1 MSKYISRWG
10 VPLALSLA
18 LAVGACDDDKP
29 AGDALAQDTT
39 LNRDLQ
45 MANQDTAVQPALQD
59 VAVGNEPA
67 PVAETPTGGTSSS
80 PGRTSS
86 GGGTIVRTP
95 PRQTASR
102 PAPARPAPARPA
114 ATRPAPVRTPATRP
128 GTTPSTG
135 TTSSGN
141 TVTRTRPAAERT
153 VGSIPAGS
161 TVNLTSNSRIC
172 TNTNRVGQRFSA
184 TVRESVE
191 GSNGT
196 RIPAG
201 ARATVEITQ
210 LERSENATDNVR
222 MGFRVVSVSFAG
234 RTYPIDATTTYAN
247 VDKVRNQPKG
257 KDAQKV
263 IGGAAVG
270 AIIGQV
276 LGKDT
281 KSTVIG
287 AAGGAAAGTAAAAAT
302 ANYEG
307 CVPSG
312 GRITVTLDSST
323 EVQA

>member
-10 VPLALSLA
+10 VPLALSLVLVA
-18 LAVGACDDDKP
+18 GACDDDKP
-29 AGDALAQDTT
+29 SGDALAQDTT

-67 PVAETPTGGTSSS
+67 PVAGAPAGGSSS
-80 PGRTSS
+80 SAGRTSS
-86 GGGTIVRTP
+86 AGGTIVRTP

-102 PAPARPAPARPA
+102 PAPARPVPV
-114 ATRPAPVRTPATRP
+114 RPAPARTPATRP
-128 GTTPSTG
+128 ATTPTTG

-141 TVTRTRPAAERT
+141 TVTRTPAAAERT
-153 VGSIPAGS
+153 IGSIPAGS

-172 TNTNRVGQRFSA
+172 TNTNRVGQRFNA
-184 TVRESVE
+184 TVRESVD

-196 RIPAG
+196 QIPAG

-222 MGFRVVSVSFAG
+222 MGFRVVSVSFG
-234 RTYPIDATTTYAN
+234 GWTYPIDATTTYAN
-247 VDKVRNQPKG
+247 VDKVRNQPKD
-257 KDAQKV
+257 KDVQKV
-263 IGGAAVG
+263 IGGAAIG
-270 AIIGQV
+270 AILGQV

-287 AAGGAAAGTAAAAAT
+287 AAGGAAAGTATAAAT

>member
-1 MSKYISRWG
+1 MSKYITRWS

-18 LAVGACDDDKP
+18 LIAGACSDDAP
-29 AGDALAQDTT
+29 NGDALAQDSS

-45 MANQDTAVQPALQD
+45 MANQDTAAQPALED
-59 VAVGNEPA
+59 VAVAAEPA
-67 PVAETPTGGTSSS
+67 APAASAPTARTPSTGT
-80 PGRTSS
+80 T
-86 GGGTIVRTP
+86 VRTP
-95 PRQTASR
+95 SRPVASR
-102 PAPARPAPARPA
+102 PAPSRPA
-114 ATRPAPVRTPATRP
+114 AGRA
-128 GTTPSTG
+128 TPSRPTTGPVTG

-141 TVTRTRPAAERT
+141 TVTRTPARAERT
-153 VGSIPAGS
+153 VGTIPAGS
-161 TVNLTSNSRIC
+161 TLNLTSNSRIC

-184 TVRESVE
+184 TVRESVD

-196 RIPAG
+196 SIPSG
-201 ARATVEITQ
+201 ATATVEITE
-210 LERSENATDNVR
+210 LNRSENANDDVR
-222 MGFRVVSVSFAG
+222 MGFRIISVSFGG

-247 VDKVRNQPKG
+247 VDKVRNQPKD
-257 KDAQKV
+257 KDVQKV

-270 AIIGQV
+270 AILGQI

-323 EVQA
+323 EVQV

>member
-1 MSKYISRWG
+1 MS
-10 VPLALSLA
+10 VVLALSLA
-18 LAVGACDDDKP
+18 IIVGGCDDDKP
-29 AGDALAQDTT
+29 TGDTLAQDTT

-45 MANQDTAVQPALQD
+45 MANQDSLAQPALED
-59 VAVGNEPA
+59 VAVGSEPA
-67 PVAETPTGGTSSS
+67 PVVSTPTRGASGTT
-80 PGRTSS
+80 GRTSS
-86 GGGTIVRTP
+86 SGGTTVRTP
-95 PRQTASR
+95 PRATPSRPVATRPVPSR
-102 PAPARPAPARPA
+102 PAPSRPAPSRPA
-114 ATRPAPVRTPATRP
+114 TNPT
-128 GTTPSTG
+128 TG

-141 TVTRTRPAAERT
+141 TVTRTPARAERT
-153 VGSIPAGS
+153 VGTIAAGS
-161 TVNLTSNSRIC
+161 TLNLTSNSRIC

-184 TVRESVE
+184 TIRETVE

-201 ARATVEITQ
+201 ASATVEITE
-210 LERSENATDNVR
+210 LNRSENANDDLR
-222 MGFRVVSVSFAG
+222 MGFRVVSVSFGG

-247 VDKVRNQPKG
+247 VDKVRNQPKN
-257 KDAQKV
+257 KDVQKV

-270 AIIGQV
+270 AILGQV

-323 EVQA
+323 EVQG